1 MTFQKNHSSTFRGC
15 TKPGDGS
22 VCPELA
28 VLTASLGLLLA
39 AVPAAHAH

>member
-1 MTFQKNHSSTFRGC
+1 MAFQKNHSSTFRGC
-15 TKPGDGS
+15 TEPGDDS
-22 VCPELA
+22 VSPELA